1 MFSRPH
7 HQRIFKILFALDAE
21 FLLQSECFFGGG
33 TAIVMLLGEYRESID
48 IDFLCSSGDG
58 YRAIR
63 NLVFDNGLKGLF
75 KEKVTIRGD
84 VKSDQYGVRA
94 VLEVDE
100 VHVKFE
106 IVREGRIQL
115 SGSHYPNLPLRTLS
129 VVDLFAEKLLANAD
143 RFNDDAVLSRDLIDL
158 SMLINAYQ
166 EIPFDAWAKVEKAY
180 GNSAV
185 QAFHKGIDFLSRPK
199 YFESCCEKMKLEPNI
214 KTLILPMLEKER
226 AKL

>member
-7 HQRIFKILFALDAE
+7 HQRIFKILSALDDE
-21 FLLQSECFFGGG
+21 FLLQSECYFGGG
-33 TAIVMLLGEYRESID
+33 TAIVMLLGEYRESLD
-48 IDFLCSSGDG
+48 VDFLCSSGDG

-63 NLVFDNGLKGLF
+63 NLVFDDGLKGIF
-75 KEKVTIRGD
+75 KEKITILGD

-100 VHVKFE
+100 VRIKFE
-106 IVREGRIQL
+106 IIREGRIQL
-115 SGSHYPNLPLRTLS
+115 SGCNYQGLPVQALS

-158 SMLINAYQ
+158 AMLINSHQ
-166 EIPFDAWAKVEKAY
+166 EIPLDAWMKVRKAY
-180 GNSAV
+180 GESVV
-185 QAFHKGIDFLSRPK
+185 QAFHKGIAFLSRPK
-199 YFESCCEKMKLEPNI
+199 YFENCCEKMKIAAEIKSSILTTLE
-214 KTLILPMLEKER
+214 TEQ